1 MGNYFQFVIDVSVLG
16 GIGMHRRDILL
27 GGLGLALSGTA
38 SATTTAQQAGQKR
51 FALILANQTY
61 EKNPLSNID
70 NDASLMAKTLTT
82 LGFTVSKL
90 MNGTRST
97 MRTKL
102 KELKDN
108 LAANPGGIGFVFYS
122 GHGVLLGGETYL
134 VPVNNGAL
142 TSEADV
148 IEACL
153 SLSNVLEMS
162 KGTKAKAFIT
172 VLNASRDNPFRGQ
185 KGDGNKGIAVL
196 GPKLDAS
203 TLVAFAASP
212 GEKVSFTLSGSNSA
226 YTTELVKQ
234 LQTPNLSLQEV
245 FQNVRGS
252 VLQKT
257 HSKQQPRF
265 DNGLISNVYLN
276 GLSVPNPDSRP
287 RRASRLT
294 DYPALKAYV
303 ESLRLIPAGT
313 FQMGSSTGDSD
324 EEPVHSV
331 TLSAFRMGA
340 TPVTVAVWKEYCAA
354 TGTLLPDAPP
364 WGLLNDHPVVNVSW
378 NDIMGLDGKGG
389 FCAWA
394 SDVAGIQLTLPT
406 SEQFEHAASGGE
418 RGKKY
423 PWGEDHDDSKL
434 WCSGYTPRTGTAPV
448 NRSSNTFRN
457 VFGLTDMSGN
467 VWQWCS
473 DIGVTTPLRRRGNPI
488 IPSYKNPGYRFIAGG
503 GWHSDL
509 SEDFYKCKVTYMNA
523 EIDRNNNVG
532 FRLVAGPG

>member
-1 MGNYFQFVIDVSVLG
+1 MY
-16 GIGMHRRDILL
+16 RRDILL
-27 GGLGLALSGTA
+27 GSLGLALSGTA
-38 SATTTAQQAGQKR
+38 SATATAQQAGQKR

-61 EKNPLSNID
+61 EKNPLPNID
-70 NDASLMAKTLTT
+70 NDASLMAKTLTG
-82 LGFTVSKL
+82 LGFTVSTL

-122 GHGVLLGGETYL
+122 GHGVLVGGETYL

-185 KGDGNKGIAVL
+185 IGDGNKGIAVL
-196 GPKLDAS
+196 GPTLDAS

-212 GEKVSFTLSGSNSA
+212 GEKVSFTLSGANSI
-226 YTTELVKQ
+226 YTAELVKQ

-257 HSKQQPRF
+257 NSKQQPRF

-276 GLSVPNPDSRP
+276 GLSVPNPNSSP

-303 ESLRLIPAGT
+303 ESLRSIPAGT
-313 FQMGSSTGDSD
+313 FQMGSSTEKSVKPVHKS
-324 EEPVHSV
+324 EKPVHSV

-340 TPVTVAVWKEYCAA
+340 TPVTVALWKEYCAA
-354 TGTLLPDAPP
+354 TDTALPETPDY
-364 WGLLNDHPVVNVSW
+364 GLLDDHPVVNVSW
-378 NDIMGLDGKGG
+378 FDIMGVDGKGG

-394 SDVAGIQLTLPT
+394 SEVAGFRLTLPT
-406 SEQFEHAASGGE
+406 EAQFEYSARGGK
-418 RGKKY
+418 RGLEY
-423 PWGEDHDDSKL
+423 PWGEKFDESKG
-434 WCSGYTPRTGTAPV
+434 WTSAGKIERWGTAPV
-448 NRSSNTFRN
+448 IRTSYIFRN

-467 VWQWCS
+467 VLQLCS
-473 DIGVTTPLRRRGNPI
+473 DLYAPYT
-488 IPSYKNPGYRFIAGG
+488 SASQKNPTGPTSASDNDRCFRGGYWGLKDPESFRCANR
-503 GWHSDL
+503 GWVNPEHGDVAL
-509 SEDFYKCKVTYMNA
+509 
-523 EIDRNNNVG
+523 G
-532 FRLVAGPG
+532 FRLSAGQI

>member
-1 MGNYFQFVIDVSVLG
+1 MY
-16 GIGMHRRDILL
+16 RRDILL
-27 GGLGLALSGTA
+27 GSLGLALSGTA
-38 SATTTAQQAGQKR
+38 SATATAQQAGQKR

-61 EKNPLSNID
+61 EKNPLPNID
-70 NDASLMAKTLTT
+70 NDASLMAKTLTG
-82 LGFTVSKL
+82 LGFTVSTL

-122 GHGVLLGGETYL
+122 GHGVLVGGETYL

-196 GPKLDAS
+196 GPTLDAS

-257 HSKQQPRF
+257 NSKQQPRF

-303 ESLRLIPAGT
+303 ESFRLIPAGT
-313 FQMGSSTGDSD
+313 FQMGSTKDYH

-331 TLSAFRMGA
+331 TLSPFRMGA

-364 WGLLNDHPVVNVSW
+364 WGLLDDHPVVNVSW
-378 NDIMGLDGKGG
+378 NDIMGSDGKGG

-394 SDVAGIQLTLPT
+394 SDIAGFRLTLPT
-406 SEQFEHAASGGE
+406 EAQFEYASRGGQSGLE
-418 RGKKY
+418 Y
-423 PWGEDHDDSKL
+423 PWGNSFDRSKL
-434 WCSGYTPRTGTAPV
+434 WCSVTRIGDAGKTAPV
-448 NRSSNTFRN
+448 TRSLNIFRN
-457 VFGLTDMSGN
+457 SYGLTDMSGN

-473 DIGVTTPLRRRGNPI
+473 DLYGPYSSSSQNDPTGPPSMSANDRCVRGGSWIDKYPGEFRCAYRYSEL
-488 IPSYKNPGYRFIAGG
+488 PDGWDVPTGRGSYF
-503 GWHSDL
+503 
-509 SEDFYKCKVTYMNA
+509 
-523 EIDRNNNVG
+523 G
-532 FRLVAGPG
+532 FRLSAGLG